1 MLLMSK
7 REREREREH
16 LNQNL
21 LICPQ
26 CNKQLTTITNYGNLY
41 QSYKQIAEYLAE
53 KGKIKIDKSKKYCSD
68 NCLVESSGMNQI
80 LLNFSSQDHEDFVEW
95 KRGRGNGHV
104 NEQEVDNLKKQ
115 ITSLESSQNPE
126 NTQQNE
132 NVKL

>member
-1 MLLMSK
+1 
-7 REREREREH
+7 
-16 LNQNL
+16 
-21 LICPQ
+21 
-26 CNKQLTTITNYGNLY
+26 
-41 QSYKQIAEYLAE
+41 
-53 KGKIKIDKSKKYCSD
+53 
-68 NCLVESSGMNQI
+68 MNQI

-132 NVKL
+132 NVKLWVGVSCGIVVGLVGMMVWLVMKGREE